1 MEPGVIPV
9 SRASRA
15 ARVMGGVTSANSSAG
30 APGRLSRVLSGKAAS
45 AACTPVPRRYQRLYS
60 PSGGTAVSSPPSAQ
74 NIRFFSSRC
83 LAASIT
89 SATTAE
95 AVGSLPAPRP

>member
-1 MEPGVIPV
+1 
-9 SRASRA
+9 
-15 ARVMGGVTSANSSAG
+15 MGGVISANSSAG

-45 AACTPVPRRYQRLYS
+45 AACTPVPRRYQRLSS